1 MAAQPSF
8 VKDQKPAAV
17 PIWREALVGL
27 DWLTLRGSPLLYG
40 RGVPRGDG
48 SAVVVI
54 PGFLFSDWY
63 LFELRAWLTRIGYH
77 AEPSRIGRN
86 ADCPDVL
93 SERLLA
99 TVEAARAATARRV
112 HLVGHSLGGTLAR
125 SLAARR
131 PELIASVTTLGSPF
145 RGIRAHPL
153 VLRASNRV
161 RAAVIER
168 RGAFTR
174 EACFTGY
181 CACDTIAGLERPFPA
196 SVSQLAIYTRRDGIV
211 DWRYCVN
218 DDPRSD
224 VEVGGTHLGLVVNA
238 AVYRL
243 VAAHLAG
250 ARREAVAAEPPARP

>member
-1 MAAQPSF
+1 MEAQPSF

-27 DWLTLRGSPLLYG
+27 DWASLRGSPLLYG

-48 SAVVVI
+48 SAVVVV

-63 LFELRAWLTRIGYH
+63 LFELRAWLRRIGYQ
-77 AEPSRIGRN
+77 AKTSRIGRN

-93 SERLLA
+93 CGRLLA

-153 VLRASNRV
+153 VLRASSRV
-161 RAAVIER
+161 RAAVLER
-168 RGAFTR
+168 RGAYTR
-174 EACFTGY
+174 PACFTGY
-181 CACDTIAGLERPFPA
+181 CPCDTVTGLERTFPP
-196 SVSQLAIYTRRDGIV
+196 SVPQLAIYTRRDGIV

-218 DDPRSD
+218 DDPRTN

-250 ARREAVAAEPPARP
+250 ARHETVAAGPPR

>member
-1 MAAQPSF
+1 MPPPPSF
-8 VKDQKPAAV
+8 DKDQQPAAV

-27 DWLTLRGSPLLYG
+27 DWLSLRGSPLRYG

-63 LFELRAWLTRIGYH
+63 LFELRRWLTRIGYR

-86 ADCPDVL
+86 ADCPEVL
-93 SERLLA
+93 GGRLLD
-99 TVEAARAATARRV
+99 TVERVRAATARRV

-153 VLRASNRV
+153 VLRASKRV
-161 RAAVIER
+161 HAEVIGR
-168 RGAFTR
+168 RGATTR
-174 EACFTGY
+174 EGCFTGY
-181 CACDTIAGLERPFPA
+181 CPCDAVAGLQLPFPT
-196 SVSQLAIYTRRDGIV
+196 SVSQRAVYTRRDGIV
-211 DWRYCVN
+211 DWRSCVN
-218 DDPRSD
+218 DDPRTD
-224 VEVGGTHLGLVVNA
+224 VEVTGTHLGLVVNP

-243 VAAHLAG
+243 LAAHLAD
-250 ARREAVAAEPPARP
+250 ARREAVTAEPPR

>member
-1 MAAQPSF
+1 MRAQPPF
-8 VKDQKPAAV
+8 VKDQQPAAV

-27 DWLTLRGSPLLYG
+27 DWLTLRGAPLLYG
-40 RGVPRGDG
+40 RGIPRGDG
-48 SAVVVI
+48 AAVVVI

-63 LFELRAWLTRIGYH
+63 LFELRAWLTRIGYRGV
-77 AEPSRIGRN
+77 ASRIGRN

-93 SERLLA
+93 CARLQT
-99 TVEAARAATARRV
+99 TVETARTATGRRV

-153 VLRASNRV
+153 VLRASSRV
-161 RAAVIER
+161 RAAVLGL
-168 RGAFTR
+168 RGTTTR
-174 EACFTGY
+174 AECFTGY
-181 CACDTIAGLERPFPA
+181 CPCDTVTALERPFPA

-211 DWRYCVN
+211 DWRYCMN
-218 DDPRSD
+218 DDPRTD
-224 VEVGGTHLGLVVNA
+224 VEVSGTHLGLVVNP

-250 ARREAVAAEPPARP
+250 ARREAVAAEPPR

>member
-63 LFELRAWLTRIGYH
+63 LFELRAWLIRIGYH

-93 SERLLA
+93 SGRLLA

-145 RGIRAHPL
+145 RGIRAHRL

-181 CACDTIAGLERPFPA
+181 CPCDTVAGLERPFPA

-211 DWRYCVN
+211 DWHYCVN
-218 DDPRSD
+218 DDPRTD

-250 ARREAVAAEPPARP
+250 AGREAVAAEPPR

>member
-1 MAAQPSF
+1 MGAQPSF
-8 VKDQKPAAV
+8 VKDQQPAAV

-27 DWLTLRGSPLLYG
+27 DWLTLRRSPLLYG

-63 LFELRAWLTRIGYH
+63 LFELRAWLTRIGYR

-93 SERLLA
+93 GGRLLA
-99 TVEAARAATARRV
+99 TVESARAATARRV

-131 PELIASVTTLGSPF
+131 PDLIASVTTLGSPF

-153 VLRASNRV
+153 VLRASERV
-161 RAAVIER
+161 RADVIGR
-168 RGAFTR
+168 RGATTR
-174 EACFTGY
+174 EGCFTGY
-181 CACDTIAGLERPFPA
+181 CPCDTVGGLELPFPA
-196 SVSQLAIYTRRDGIV
+196 SVSQRAVYTRRDGIV

-218 DDPRSD
+218 DDPRTD
-224 VEVGGTHLGLVVNA
+224 VEVAGTHLGLVVNP

-243 VAAHLAG
+243 IAAHLAD
-250 ARREAVAAEPPARP
+250 ARREAVTPEPPR